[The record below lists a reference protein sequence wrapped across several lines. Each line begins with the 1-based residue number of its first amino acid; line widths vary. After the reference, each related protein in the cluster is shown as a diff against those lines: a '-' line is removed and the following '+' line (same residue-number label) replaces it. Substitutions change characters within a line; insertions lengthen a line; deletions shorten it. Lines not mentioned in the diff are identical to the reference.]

1 MDDCTHYWVG
11 VQIALY
17 AHMKQS
23 VMVSGI
29 VPAVSTSGGISTTSM
44 IACCAHHLSDVL
56 PLIGLSAAAI
66 FLTKYQTLFFIVG
79 ILSNLVGI
87 TLMLKA
93 IQEHKIYTS
102 ANKIFVKL
110 FLYPMER
117 TFQITAAVSAI
128 IFIVT
133 FAYYGGII

>member
-1 MDDCTHYWVG
+1 MKKTIWGICGASALLLIYLIIMTLASTLETAVEQFIQLWPWMTALIIGFG

-93 IQEHKIYTS
+93 IQ
-102 ANKIFVKL
+102 
-110 FLYPMER
+110 
-117 TFQITAAVSAI
+117 
-128 IFIVT
+128 
-133 FAYYGGII
+133 